1 MVRLKHTLG
10 GQVLTLSFW
19 HTQTNRID
27 ELARKLGIDPP
38 ALAETIARHNRFA
51 AAGSDPDFGKGD
63 TELNR
68 FNGDADHGPNPCLG
82 PIATSPFVA
91 VEVWP
96 AELGC
101 SAGLS
106 TTADAQVTDRNDTP
120 IEGLYACGND
130 MGSIMAGTYPGPGT
144 TLGPAL
150 VFGYRAA
157 MHAARARTV

>member
-1 MVRLKHTLG
+1 MA
-10 GQVLTLSFW
+10 VLF
-19 HTQTNRID
+19 
-27 ELARKLGIDPP
+27 ALGIVCIVTRRNMIYVLMGIEMVLNS
-38 ALAETIARHNRFA
+38 ANINFIAF
-51 AAGSDPDFGKGD
+51 
-63 TELNR
+63 NR

-101 SAGLS
+101 SAGLA
-106 TTADAQVTDRNDTP
+106 TTADAQVIDRSDTP

-130 MGSIMAGTYPGPGT
+130 MGSIMAGSYPGPGT

-157 MHAARARTV
+157 MHAARARTG